1 MCVFQREREPRQKP
15 LAQNLGESN
24 ASRYAIHPPETSLCV
39 YDSRAML
46 NPHDAAGAQFPSSGE
61 VTGNAHHPTG
71 PAFYLQ
77 EHGGFDFA
85 NVAEG
90 LRERGQS
97 ADDALHVGTTVEL
110 NLLPALST
118 HPLRTLDPASA
129 QVHVLAALPFA
140 SHVLSLAEGDPSSH
154 VRRMMAFAYELRK
167 SRAFVEHQI
176 PFVLIYPHSNPTLM
190 GNEAL
195 AALSLGSLIV
205 ATSDPVF
212 ARPTRHELASAEFHQ
227 AYRRGITIP
236 YLGSRNQAAAVGR
249 KRAGPVGNDAWDKF
263 QRRFGYKANPTGIA
277 TALLR
282 ELGVRLPSC
291 HAPANGG
298 LPTRHRSLCPYNPA
312 AGGQASRRL
321 SLSSGAAGLRARISS
336 LGRTNGS
343 VNERRSRRA
352 SAASPRRSLPSQPA
366 PLPVRHAVPTQAVA
380 RVATVHRRL
389 ALAVEMGAQIGWS
402 LLLLSLLLIVP
413 IAWAILSPPRDDYD
427 EPPAPTDGNE
437 EPTSPRSPLF
447 RAKETRSD
455 ETKS

>member
-1 MCVFQREREPRQKP
+1 
-15 LAQNLGESN
+15 
-24 ASRYAIHPPETSLCV
+24 
-39 YDSRAML
+39 ML

-110 NLLPALST
+110 NLLPALSA

-343 VNERRSRRA
+343 
-352 SAASPRRSLPSQPA
+352 
-366 PLPVRHAVPTQAVA
+366 AVA